1 MLPHA
6 YELPAA
12 VLLLLVGALT
22 CFAGYK
28 LFRIVLTIWGFILG
42 AMLGSSIVGVSS
54 TTGMAVAGLVGGLL
68 GALVLVFAYFVGVSL
83 VGAGLGVLVAHMTWS
98 QLDPADPP
106 AVVIVIASIVGAV
119 GAMVLQRYVTIVGTA
134 FAGAWMTTVGAL
146 AAVENV
152 ASKVASK
159 GAMRAASGVWIL
171 YPLSQ
176 APEQRW
182 VLMALVAVGLIGTA
196 VQLSVTGRKR

>member
-6 YELPAA
+6 YELPTA
-12 VLLLLVGALT
+12 VLLVLVGALT

-54 TTGMAVAGLVGGLL
+54 AAGMVVAGLVGGLL
-68 GALVLVFAYFVGVSL
+68 GALVLVFAYFVGVAL
-83 VGAGLGVLVAHMTWS
+83 VGAGLGVLVAHLTWS
-98 QLDPADPP
+98 QLHPADPP
-106 AVVIVIASIVGAV
+106 AAVIVIASIVGAV

-152 ASKVASK
+152 ATK
-159 GAMRAASGVWIL
+159 GAMGAASGVWIL
-171 YPLSQ
+171 YPLS
-176 APEQRW
+176 AGPEQRW
-182 VLMALVAVGLIGTA
+182 VLAALVAVGLIGTA

>member
-6 YELPAA
+6 YELPTA
-12 VLLLLVGALT
+12 VLLVLVGALT

-54 TTGMAVAGLVGGLL
+54 AAGMVVAGLVGGLL
-68 GALVLVFAYFVGVSL
+68 GALVLVFAYFVGVAL
-83 VGAGLGVLVAHMTWS
+83 VGAGLGVLVAHLTWS
-98 QLDPADPP
+98 QLHPVDPP
-106 AVVIVIASIVGAV
+106 AAVIVVASIVGAV

-152 ASKVASK
+152 ATK
-159 GAMRAASGVWIL
+159 GAMGAASGVWIL
-171 YPLSQ
+171 YPLS
-176 APEQRW
+176 AGPEQRW
-182 VLMALVAVGLIGTA
+182 VLAALVAVGLIGTA

>member
-6 YELPAA
+6 YEMPAA
-12 VLLLLVGALT
+12 VLLVLVGALT

-42 AMLGSSIVGVSS
+42 AMLGSSIVGVGNAA
-54 TTGMAVAGLVGGLL
+54 GMVLAGFVGGLL
-68 GALVLVFAYFVGVSL
+68 GALVLVFAYFVGVAL
-83 VGAGLGVLVAHMTWS
+83 VGAGLGVLVAHLTWS
-98 QLDPADPP
+98 QLNPADPP
-106 AVVIVIASIVGAV
+106 ATVIVTASIVGAV

-152 ASKVASK
+152 ASK
-159 GAMRAASGVWIL
+159 GAMGAAGGVWIL
-171 YPLSQ
+171 YPLSA

-196 VQLSVTGRKR
+196 VQLSVTGKKR

>member
-6 YELPAA
+6 YETPAA
-12 VLLLLVGALT
+12 VLLVLVGALT

-42 AMLGSSIVGVSS
+42 AMLGSSIAGVSS
-54 TTGMAVAGLVGGLL
+54 AAGMVVAGLAGGLL
-68 GALVLVFAYFVGVSL
+68 GALVLVFAYFVGVAL
-83 VGAGLGVLVAHMTWS
+83 VGAGLGVLLAHMTWS
-98 QLDPADPP
+98 QLHPADPP
-106 AVVIVIASIVGAV
+106 AAVIVVASIVGAV

-146 AAVENV
+146 AALGN
-152 ASKVASK
+152 VASK
-159 GAMRAASGVWIL
+159 GAMGAAGGVWIL
-171 YPLSQ
+171 YPLS
-176 APEQRW
+176 AGPEQRW

>member
-1 MLPHA
+1 
-6 YELPAA
+6 
-12 VLLLLVGALT
+12 
-22 CFAGYK
+22 
-28 LFRIVLTIWGFILG
+28 
-42 AMLGSSIVGVSS
+42 VGVSS
-54 TTGMAVAGLVGGLL
+54 TAGMAVAGLVGGLL

-106 AVVIVIASIVGAV
+106 AAVIVIASIVGAV

-152 ASKVASK
+152 ASK
-159 GAMRAASGVWIL
+159 GARHAASGVWIL